1 MLQMVFYTMIIARF
15 CDKFFYIMRLISGVF
30 I

>member
-1 MLQMVFYTMIIARF
+1 MRMVFYAMIIARF
-15 CDKFFYIMRLISGVF
+15 CDKIFYIMRLISAVF